1 VRRFIPDNTNANT
14 TIYNLE
20 PFSTYYGKGT
30 NLNITK
36 YCNTS
41 KKLNKVKNIRN
52 YHLNIVIQLMVLILF
67 LRKPISYKRI
77 WRNFYNVE

>member
-1 VRRFIPDNTNANT
+1 MYNLVIFPDNTNANT

-41 KKLNKVKNIRN
+41 KKLRLKHIRN

-67 LRKPISYKRI
+67 LRKT
-77 WRNFYNVE
+77 NFLQENMKFLQR